1 VDRAGQIGIAS
12 NVRKEIFIAR
22 KRLLEFHNSFF
33 LGKETVRTPSNRME
47 AHMRIRRCGA
57 FAATARGT
65 PFAVAL
71 SVALATISLSACGP
85 DAGPSA
91 PSAGTPAP
99 AEAAPAQTA
108 QAAQTAAQAAAPGD
122 NTPASDTYAANS
134 IDSTRGAP
142 PGQASAPVQSVEA
155 SLAADSQQVA
165 PVLSYAP
172 GDGSRRSP
180 TTSQ

>member
-1 VDRAGQIGIAS
+1 
-12 NVRKEIFIAR
+12 
-22 KRLLEFHNSFF
+22 
-33 LGKETVRTPSNRME
+33 
-47 AHMRIRRCGA
+47 MRIRRCGA

-99 AEAAPAQTA
+99 AEAAPAQT
-108 QAAQTAAQAAAPGD
+108 AQTAAQAAAPGD

-172 GDGSRRSP
+172 GDADAPADGSRRSP